1 MTARSIKRVWRIQ
14 TAIQL
19 SAMAGFFLHLELQ
32 RRGVVPKFSV
42 FDPVPWP
49 CVIIAVIAWRFWR
62 EGLLRRRAE
71 ACGFRLCDAC
81 TYDLRGVETGVC
93 PECGEA
99 FTAQTLRERWT
110 ETGTQK

>member
-1 MTARSIKRVWRIQ
+1 MWRIQ

-19 SAMAGFFLHLELQ
+19 SAMAAMIAHMELQ
-32 RRGVVPKFSV
+32 LKSVVPKFTRYDG
-42 FDPVPWP
+42 FAW
-49 CVIIAVIAWRFWR
+49 IAIMFAVIAWRFWR
-62 EGLLRRRAE
+62 EGRLRRRAE
-71 ACGFRLCDAC
+71 ACGFLLCDDC

-110 ETGTQK
+110 ETGKPK